1 MELVRRANHAWNERG
16 PESIKEFWAED
27 GEWHDPPN
35 LPDSRVVRGRDAIA
49 AYLREQ
55 ARVVGAMKTT
65 LVDVRARDE
74 TVVIRVELTL
84 HGPESG
90 IDVPGEAG
98 QVIEVVD
105 GKIQSLRLFFAWEEA
120 LEAAGLRE

>member
-1 MELVRRANHAWNERG
+1 ME
-16 PESIKEFWAED
+16 S
-27 GEWHDPPN
+27 
-35 LPDSRVVRGRDAIA
+35 
-49 AYLREQ
+49 
-55 ARVVGAMKTT
+55 T

-90 IDVPGEAG
+90 IDVPGESG